1 MARDLPSESEARA
14 MLARRKTRPAPR
26 PAPPVGRA
34 LQPLIR
40 KLDERFGRGASTL
53 EPRWREIVGDRLAR
67 VTQPIKLTRGKTG
80 QGATLELRVAGPAAL
95 LVQHQSA
102 EILAQVNLFLG
113 EGAVERLR
121 ISQGPV
127 RGLVT
132 PGAPGRR
139 PVRPPL
145 PAEAEA
151 DLARSVA
158 DAPEDLKA
166 ALVRLGRGVLSGP
179 RG

>member
-1 MARDLPSESEARA
+1 MPRELPSESEARA
-14 MLARRKTRPAPR
+14 ILARRKSRPAPR

-40 KLDERFGRGASTL
+40 KLDDRYGRGAGAL
-53 EPRWREIVGDRLAR
+53 EPRWREIVGDRLAK
-67 VTQPIKLTRGKTG
+67 VTQPIKLTRGRNG
-80 QGATLELRVAGPAAL
+80 SGATLELRVAGPAAL

-113 EGAVERLR
+113 EGAVEKLR

-127 RGLVT
+127 RGLQAAS
-132 PGAPGRR
+132 APARR
-139 PVRPPL
+139 AIKPPL

-151 DLARSVA
+151 ELSKSVEA
-158 DAPEDLKA
+158 APEGLKA
-166 ALVRLGRGVLSGP
+166 ALTRLGRAVMGG
-179 RG
+179 R

>member
-1 MARDLPSESEARA
+1 MPRDLPSESEARA

-26 PAPPVGRA
+26 PAPPAGRA

-40 KLDERFGRGASTL
+40 KLDDQYGRGAGAL

-67 VTQPIKLTRGKTG
+67 VTQPIKLTRGRAG
-80 QGATLELRVAGPAAL
+80 SGATLELKVAGPAAL

-102 EILAQVNLFLG
+102 EILAQVNLFMG
-113 EGAVERLR
+113 DGAVEKLR

-127 RGLVT
+127 KGLQT
-132 PGAPGRR
+132 PDAPRR
-139 PVRPPL
+139 RAVKPPL

-151 DLARSVA
+151 ELAKSLEA
-158 DAPEDLKA
+158 APEGLKA
-166 ALVRLGRGVLSGP
+166 ALVRLGRGVL
-179 RG
+179 RGR